1 MVERLRLTTF
11 QRCCYLTFPYS
22 VCYQPFV
29 LGVFCTLYGARRTI
43 LSTICPL
50 VLSCTGLSP
59 ALCNH
64 LAQCYL
70 CQFHSGWN
78 APVSTLLGSA
88 AFFVTG
94 NLHCKN
100 TIYLSHGF
108 THPLLH
114 DTLHRVYS
122 HLTSGCTHTLFQVYS
137 DFDSSLFTVY
147 SMFTLFS
154 WFYSLQVYSHLASC
168 FTYTLL
174 QNYSHFTPGLL
185 TLL

>member
-1 MVERLRLTTF
+1 M
-11 QRCCYLTFPYS
+11 
-22 VCYQPFV
+22 
-29 LGVFCTLYGARRTI
+29 FCIFYGNRRTI

-59 ALCNH
+59 ALCNY

-78 APVSTLLGSA
+78 APVSTLLCSA

-94 NLHCKN
+94 NFHCKN

-137 DFDSSLFTVY
+137 DFNSSLFTVY
-147 SMFTLFS
+147 SVFTLTFLLVFLT
-154 WFYSLQVYSHLASC
+154 WYSS
-168 FTYTLL
+168 FLL
-174 QNYSHFTPGLL
+174 VLL
-185 TLL
+185 TLY